1 MTTESASEL
10 ITHAREHLEAGR
22 LVEARTLYARVCELA
37 AGDAQAWLM
46 LGTLEA
52 AAGEME
58 SARRRLDRALEL
70 APGDARVHLALCKVA
85 LSTGREAEA
94 LAACERA
101 LGCDAGLA
109 EAWLLQG
116 IVQSWL
122 DRHEEAEASA
132 RRLLALRPGLPE
144 GCLLL
149 ANALRSQGR
158 LEGAEAGSWLAR
170 PILVT
175 GIPRSGTSLVAGCLH
190 ACGAWV
196 GETLAGNASNPEG
209 YFENRALREGVVK
222 PQLRQAGGDPLGVRR
237 LPRLAGLPVQPL
249 LGGQVLGRLS
259 RQGYAGAVP
268 WLYKDAKLTLLWP
281 VWRLAFPHARWVIVR
296 RRAQDIVES
305 CLRTDFMNQHSR
317 DRAFWQAWVEAYA
330 QRLEVLKA
338 SGVWWREVEPQRLVV
353 GGAGDL
359 RELVEALELEWNAGG
374 VGDLIKPRHWHAGAV
389 AEPRPSPAVA
399 RPLAAVIANSVPKS
413 GTHLLGKTLSLLGT
427 SDCGSRPETV
437 RSERAACRLKRPR
450 ARWRWVAPGQVWC
463 VSRN

>member
-1 MTTESASEL
+1 
-10 ITHAREHLEAGR
+10 
-22 LVEARTLYARVCELA
+22 
-37 AGDAQAWLM
+37 M

-70 APGDARVHLALCKVA
+70 APGDARVHLALGKVA

-94 LAACERA
+94 LSACERA

-209 YFENRALREGVVK
+209 YFENRALREGIVK

-249 LGGQVLGRLS
+249 LGGQVLGQLS
-259 RQGYAGAVP
+259 RQGYAGDVP
-268 WLYKDAKLTLLWP
+268 WLYKAAKLTLLWP
-281 VWRLAFPHARWVIVR
+281 VWQVGVSACALGDREAACAGHRGVMSAHGLHEPALAGACIL
-296 RRAQDIVES
+296 A
-305 CLRTDFMNQHSR
+305 
-317 DRAFWQAWVEAYA
+317 
-330 QRLEVLKA
+330 
-338 SGVWWREVEPQRLVV
+338 GV
-353 GGAGDL
+353 GG
-359 RELVEALELEWNAGG
+359 G
-374 VGDLIKPRHWHAGAV
+374 V
-389 AEPRPSPAVA
+389 
-399 RPLAAVIANSVPKS
+399 
-413 GTHLLGKTLSLLGT
+413 
-427 SDCGSRPETV
+427 
-437 RSERAACRLKRPR
+437 RAATGDTEGLRGV
-450 ARWRWVAPGQVWC
+450 VA
-463 VSRN
+463 